1 VYCLA
6 FAEPNHG
13 SDLAAVETRG
23 DVHGT
28 ELVVTGRK
36 TWVAGA
42 DRAGVAMV
50 LCRTAPVELSCVLVP
65 LRGENVELRPIRT
78 LSGALALFDVT
89 FDGVC
94 VPIRN
99 LVGERGDGLRLA
111 RAALQRTRWHD
122 AEQEFWDLVQ
132 TARDYGRSRDP
143 HVRQQ
148 LAWAYAQ
155 VRVSCFLAERDPSLA
170 DLVWSEYHR
179 RLGEIAMDVLGADG
193 LVRTAAE
200 GYATNRWQH
209 VFLTS
214 RADTIAAG
222 TSELQRNRIAEHVLG
237 LPT

>member
-23 DVHGT
+23 DVLGNQV
-28 ELVVTGRK
+28 VVTGRK

-42 DRAGVAMV
+42 DRAGVALV
-50 LCRTAPVELSCVLVP
+50 LCRTAPDELSCVRVP
-65 LRGENVELRPIRT
+65 LPGDNVELRPIRT
-78 LSGALALFDVT
+78 LSGELALFDVL
-89 FDGVC
+89 FDGER
-94 VPIRN
+94 VPIGN
-99 LVGERGDGLRLA
+99 LVGKRGDGLRLA
-111 RAALQRTRWHD
+111 RVALQRPRWHD
-122 AEQEFWDLVQ
+122 AEQEFRELVQ
-132 TARDYGRSRDP
+132 TARDYDRSRDP
-143 HVRQQ
+143 QVRQQ

-155 VRVSCFLAERDPSLA
+155 VRVIGLLAERDPSLA

-200 GYATNRWQH
+200 AYATNRWQQ

-214 RADTIAAG
+214 RADTLAAG
-222 TSELQRNRIAEHVLG
+222 TSELQRNLIAERVLG

>member
-23 DVHGT
+23 DVFGND
-28 ELVVTGRK
+28 LLVTGRK
-36 TWVAGA
+36 TWVADA
-42 DRAGVAMV
+42 DRAGAALV
-50 LCRTAPVELSCVLVP
+50 LCRTAPEQLSCVLVP
-65 LRGENVELRPIRT
+65 LCGDNVELRPIRT
-78 LSGALALFDVT
+78 LSGELALFNVI
-89 FDGVC
+89 FQGAR
-94 VPIRN
+94 VPITN

-111 RAALQRTRWHD
+111 RAALQRMRWQD
-122 AEQEFWDLVQ
+122 AEQEFWDLVA
-132 TARDYGRSRDP
+132 TAREYGCSRDP
-143 HVRQQ
+143 QVRQQ

-155 VRVSCFLAERDPSLA
+155 VRVICLLAERDPSLA
-170 DLVWSEYHR
+170 DLEWSEYHR

-200 GYATNRWQH
+200 AYDTNRWQH

-222 TSELQRNRIAEHVLG
+222 TSELQRNLIAERVLG
-237 LPT
+237 LPM